1 MHLETLLKSAVEA
14 NASDLHLASGLLPR
28 LRIDGRLI
36 EMKEALI
43 LLASDILAMLDAYLS
58 VEAKKHL
65 AENLDVDVA
74 LTIKN
79 IGRFRVNI
87 FYEVQGIAAAF
98 RIIPAHIPTLDE
110 LHLPPIIK
118 SLTHLSHGLI
128 LVTGPTGSGKSTTL
142 AAMIDLINR
151 EKNLHIITI
160 EDPIEFLYKSD
171 QCLINQRELNTSTK
185 NFSHALRAALREDP
199 DIILIGEMRD
209 PATIRLALT
218 AAETGHL
225 IFATLHTPSAPESIH
240 RIINVFP
247 GEEQMVIRSMLSESL
262 QAIIAQMLVPKRGGG
277 RIAAMEIMLANTAI
291 RNLIREN
298 KISQMPSIIQT
309 NMAQGMQTF
318 EHHLKELKRQKLIDA

>member
-1 MHLETLLKSAVEA
+1 MASAQSAQIHNLLRHGKKYFHRKIFMHLETLLKSAVEA

-151 EKNLHIITI
+151 EKHLHII
-160 EDPIEFLYKSD
+160 
-171 QCLINQRELNTSTK
+171 
-185 NFSHALRAALREDP
+185 
-199 DIILIGEMRD
+199 
-209 PATIRLALT
+209 
-218 AAETGHL
+218 
-225 IFATLHTPSAPESIH
+225 
-240 RIINVFP
+240 
-247 GEEQMVIRSMLSESL
+247 
-262 QAIIAQMLVPKRGGG
+262 
-277 RIAAMEIMLANTAI
+277 
-291 RNLIREN
+291 
-298 KISQMPSIIQT
+298 
-309 NMAQGMQTF
+309 
-318 EHHLKELKRQKLIDA
+318 